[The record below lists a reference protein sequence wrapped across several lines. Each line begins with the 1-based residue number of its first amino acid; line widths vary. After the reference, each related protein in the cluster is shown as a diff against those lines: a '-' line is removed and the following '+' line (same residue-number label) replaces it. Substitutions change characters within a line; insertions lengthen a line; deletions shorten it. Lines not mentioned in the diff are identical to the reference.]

1 MPWGIWA
8 RNASTSGERAVSV
21 MVAILAHGRSVPTA
35 D

>member
-21 MVAILAHGRSVPTA
+21 MGPFWPTVAAVPAA